1 MVDAST
7 LFSCLYGGHELCVI
21 LRCENVT
28 IANKQR
34 SSSQNQKLQKIEYET
49 GNWFGEWVTLIT
61 IHHLMMKSFASFRG
75 RQSDSVHVFLL
86 IKKKKKTQPKYFGAS
101 MIFSHWSTD
110 IYTSELFIY
119 FLSL

>member
-7 LFSCLYGGHELCVI
+7 LFSCTLYGGHELCVS

-28 IANKQR
+28 IAKQQR
-34 SSSQNQKLQKIEYET
+34 SSSQNQKPQKIEYET

-61 IHHLMMKSFASFRG
+61 IHHLMKSFVSFRG

-86 IKKKKKTQPKYFGAS
+86 I
-101 MIFSHWSTD
+101 
-110 IYTSELFIY
+110 
-119 FLSL
+119 

>member
-86 IKKKKKTQPKYFGAS
+86 IKKKKKTQPKYFGVS
-101 MIFSHWSTD
+101 MIFSHLSTD

-119 FLSL
+119 F

>member
-86 IKKKKKTQPKYFGAS
+86 IKKKKKRNSAK
-101 MIFSHWSTD
+101 IFWGFHD
-110 IYTSELFIY
+110 I
-119 FLSL
+119 